1 MNEKLLQYI
10 WQFQCF
16 NLNQLQT
23 TDGEPI
29 LILQPGFSNSNQG
42 PDFKDAKIK
51 IADTTW
57 AGHVELHIL
66 SSDWQAHKHSSDENY
81 KNVILH
87 VVWQNNIDLQLPFP
101 VLELHD
107 KVPKVLLSRFDEL
120 MHATEFIPCQRTLQL
135 VTPIIWDSWKQRM
148 LVERLQDKSTLVQ
161 AYLKLNN
168 NNWEETFWWL
178 LAKNF
183 GLKVNSA
190 TFEKIARSLPVNLL
204 AKHKNQ
210 IHQLE
215 ALLFGQASLLSTT
228 FADDYMI
235 MLQKEYHFLQKKYQL
250 KRIEEPVFFLRMRPS
265 NFPTVRLAQLAMLVH
280 NSSHLFSKIKEADS
294 IKTVKKL
301 LDVTANDY
309 WHYHYMPDEPS
320 AYKEKNMGTQM
331 IDNILINTIIP
342 TLFTYGLLLNEA
354 LYKDRALQWM
364 EQIAAEKNSITK
376 GFEAIGVVNKNA
388 FDSQALLQLKNN
400 YCNKKRCLECAV
412 GNKILRSNGV
422 QV

>member
-10 WQFQCF
+10 WQFQYF

-23 TDGEPI
+23 TDGEAV
-29 LILQPGFSNSNQG
+29 LIIHPGISNSNQG

-66 SSDWQAHKHSSDENY
+66 SSDWQAHKHSVDDNY

-87 VVWQNNIDLQLPFP
+87 VVWQDNIDLQLPFP
-101 VLELHD
+101 VLEMHD
-107 KVPKVLLSRFDEL
+107 KVPKVLLSRFDAL
-120 MHATEFIPCQRTLQL
+120 MQATDFIPCQHSLKL

-161 AYLKLNN
+161 AYLQFNN

-190 TFEKIARSLPVNLL
+190 CFEKIARSLPVNLL

-210 IHQLE
+210 IQQIE
-215 ALLFGQASLLSTT
+215 ALLFGQASLLTGEFT
-228 FADDYMI
+228 DDYMI
-235 MLQKEYHFLQKKYQL
+235 MLKKEYHFLQKKYHLQ
-250 KRIEEPVFFLRMRPS
+250 PVKDALFFLRMRPS

-280 NSSHLFSKIKEADS
+280 KSSHLFSKIKEAES
-294 IKTVKKL
+294 IKIVKKL

-309 WHYHYMPDEPS
+309 WHYHYLPNEQS
-320 AYKEKNMGTQM
+320 TYKEKNMGTQM
-331 IDNILINTIIP
+331 IDNILINTVIP
-342 TLFTYGLLLNEA
+342 TLFTYGYLLNETV
-354 LYKDRALQWM
+354 YKDRALQWM
-364 EQIAAEKNSITK
+364 EQVAAEKNSITR
-376 GFEAIGVVNKNA
+376 GFEAIGVANKNA

-412 GNKILRSNGV
+412 GNKILRTCGE

>member
-23 TDGEPI
+23 TDGEAI
-29 LILQPGFSNSNQG
+29 LIIQPGISNSNQG

-120 MHATEFIPCQRTLQL
+120 MQATDFIPCQHTLQL

-161 AYLKLNN
+161 AYLQLNN

-190 TFEKIARSLPVNLL
+190 SFEKIARSLPVNLL

-215 ALLFGQASLLSTT
+215 ALLFGQASLLTSN
-228 FADDYMI
+228 FNDDYMI

-250 KRIEEPVFFLRMRPS
+250 KQVAEPLFFLRMRPS

-280 NSSHLFSKIKEADS
+280 KSSHLFSKIKEAES

-309 WHYHYMPDEPS
+309 WHYHYMPGEQS

-342 TLFTYGLLLNEA
+342 TLFTYGILLNETV
-354 LYKDRALQWM
+354 YKDRALQWM
-364 EQIAAEKNSITK
+364 EQVAAEKNSITK
-376 GFEAIGVVNKNA
+376 GFEAIGVANKNA

-400 YCNKKRCLECAV
+400 YCNKKRCLECAI

>member
-280 NSSHLFSKIKEADS
+280 NSSHLFSKIKEAES
-294 IKTVKKL
+294 IKKVKKL

-320 AYKEKNMGTQM
+320 AYKEKNMGTEM

>member
-66 SSDWQAHKHSSDENY
+66 SSDWHAHKHSSDENY

-364 EQIAAEKNSITK
+364 EQVAAEKNSITK

>member
-23 TDGEPI
+23 TDGEAV
-29 LILQPGFSNSNQG
+29 LIIHPGISNSNQG

-66 SSDWQAHKHSSDENY
+66 SSDWQAHKHSVDDNY

-87 VVWQNNIDLQLPFP
+87 VVWQDNIDLQLPFP
-101 VLELHD
+101 VLEMHD
-107 KVPKVLLSRFDEL
+107 KVPKVLLSRFDAL
-120 MHATEFIPCQRTLQL
+120 MQATDFIPCQHSLKL

-161 AYLKLNN
+161 AYLQFNN

-190 TFEKIARSLPVNLL
+190 CFEKIARSLPVNLL

-210 IHQLE
+210 IQQIE
-215 ALLFGQASLLSTT
+215 ALLFGQASLLTGEFT
-228 FADDYMI
+228 DDYMI
-235 MLQKEYHFLQKKYQL
+235 MLKKEYHFLQKKYHLQ
-250 KRIEEPVFFLRMRPS
+250 PVKDALFFLRMRPS

-280 NSSHLFSKIKEADS
+280 KSSHLFSKIKEAES
-294 IKTVKKL
+294 IKIVKKL

-309 WHYHYMPDEPS
+309 WHYHYLPNVQS
-320 AYKEKNMGTQM
+320 TYKEKNMGTQM
-331 IDNILINTIIP
+331 IDNILINTVIP
-342 TLFTYGLLLNEA
+342 TLFTYGYLLNETV
-354 LYKDRALQWM
+354 YKDRALQWM
-364 EQIAAEKNSITK
+364 EQVAAEKNSITR
-376 GFEAIGVVNKNA
+376 GFEAIGVANKNA

-412 GNKILRSNGV
+412 GNKILRTCGE

>member
-16 NLNQLQT
+16 NLHQLQT
-23 TDGEPI
+23 TDGEVI
-29 LILQPGFSNSNQG
+29 LILQPGSNNSNQG

-51 IADTTW
+51 IGDTTW

-87 VVWQNNIDLQLPFP
+87 VVWQNNIDLQLSFP

-120 MHATEFIPCQRTLQL
+120 MQATDFIPCQHSLQL

-148 LVERLQDKSTLVQ
+148 LVERLQEKSKLVQ
-161 AYLKLNN
+161 AYLHLNN
-168 NNWEETFWWL
+168 NNWEETFWWQ

-183 GLKVNSA
+183 GLKVNSGS
-190 TFEKIARSLPVNLL
+190 FEKIARSVSVNLL
-204 AKHKNQ
+204 AKHKNH

-215 ALLFGQASLLSTT
+215 ALLFGQASLLTAE
-228 FADDYMI
+228 FVDDYMV
-235 MLQKEYHFLQKKYQL
+235 MLQKEYRFLQKKYQL
-250 KRIEEPVFFLRMRPS
+250 QPIQDSLFFLRMRPS

-301 LDVTANDY
+301 LDITANDY
-309 WHYHYMPDEPS
+309 WHYHYMPDEQS
-320 AYKEKNMGTQM
+320 AYKEKKIGAQM

-342 TLFTYGLLLNEA
+342 TLFTYGYLLNEA
-354 LYKDRALQWM
+354 PYKDRALQWM
-364 EQIAAEKNSITK
+364 EQVAAEKNSITK
-376 GFEAIGVVNKNA
+376 GFEAIGVTNLNA

-400 YCNKKRCLECAV
+400 YCTKKRCLECAI
-412 GNKILRSNGV
+412 GNKILRTNGV
-422 QV
+422 EG

>member
-16 NLNQLQT
+16 NLNRLQS
-23 TDGEPI
+23 TDGEAI
-29 LILQPGFSNSNQG
+29 LIIQPGISNSNQG

-66 SSDWQAHKHSSDENY
+66 SSDWQAHKHSNDDNY

-120 MHATEFIPCQRTLQL
+120 MQATDFIPCQHTLQL
-135 VTPIIWDSWKQRM
+135 VTSIIWDSWKQRM

-161 AYLKLNN
+161 AYLQLNN

-215 ALLFGQASLLSTT
+215 ALLFGQASLLTGN
-228 FADDYMI
+228 FDDDYMV

-250 KRIEEPVFFLRMRPS
+250 KQVKEPLFFLRMRPS

-280 NSSHLFSKIKEADS
+280 KSSHLFSKIKEAES

-309 WHYHYMPDEPS
+309 WHYHYMPDEQS

-342 TLFTYGLLLNEA
+342 TLFTYGFLLNETV
-354 LYKDRALQWM
+354 YKERALQWM
-364 EQIAAEKNSITK
+364 EQVTAEKNSITK
-376 GFEAIGVVNKNA
+376 GFEAIGVANKNA

-400 YCNKKRCLECAV
+400 YCNKKRCLECAI

>member
-23 TDGEPI
+23 TDGEAI
-29 LILQPGFSNSNQG
+29 LILQPGFCNSNQG

-66 SSDWQAHKHSSDENY
+66 SSDWQAHKHSGDENY

-120 MHATEFIPCQRTLQL
+120 MQATDFIPCQHNLQL

-148 LVERLQDKSTLVQ
+148 LVERLQDKSRLVQ
-161 AYLKLNN
+161 AYLQLNN

-190 TFEKIARSLPVNLL
+190 SFEKIARSLPVNLL

-210 IHQLE
+210 LQQLE
-215 ALLFGQASLLSTT
+215 ALLFGQASLLTGEFT
-228 FADDYMI
+228 DDYMI
-235 MLQKEYHFLQKKYQL
+235 MLQKEYHFLQKKYHLQ
-250 KRIEEPVFFLRMRPS
+250 PVEDALFFLRMRPS

-280 NSSHLFSKIKEADS
+280 KSSHLFSKIKEADS

-309 WHYHYMPDEPS
+309 WHYHYTPDEQS
-320 AYKEKNMGTQM
+320 SYKVKNMGIQM

-342 TLFTYGLLLNEA
+342 TLFTYGFLLNETV
-354 LYKDRALQWM
+354 YKDRALQWM
-364 EQIAAEKNSITK
+364 EQVAAEKNRITK

-422 QV
+422 QG

>member
-16 NLNQLQT
+16 NLNRLQS
-23 TDGEPI
+23 TDSEAI
-29 LILQPGFSNSNQG
+29 LIIQPGISNSNQG

-107 KVPKVLLSRFDEL
+107 KVPKVLLCRFDEL
-120 MHATEFIPCQRTLQL
+120 MQATDFIPCQHTLQL

-161 AYLKLNN
+161 AYLQLNN

-215 ALLFGQASLLSTT
+215 ALLFGQASLLTGN
-228 FADDYMI
+228 FNDDYMV

-250 KRIEEPVFFLRMRPS
+250 KQVKEPLFFLRMRPS

-280 NSSHLFSKIKEADS
+280 KSSHLFSKIKEAES

-309 WHYHYMPDEPS
+309 WHYHYMPDEQS

-342 TLFTYGLLLNEA
+342 TLFTYGFLLNETV
-354 LYKDRALQWM
+354 YKERALQWM
-364 EQIAAEKNSITK
+364 EQVTAEKNSITK
-376 GFEAIGVVNKNA
+376 GFEAIGVANKNA

-400 YCNKKRCLECAV
+400 YCNKKRCLECAI

>member
-23 TDGEPI
+23 TDGEAV
-29 LILQPGFSNSNQG
+29 LIIQPGTSNSNQG

-66 SSDWQAHKHSSDENY
+66 SSDWLAHKHSSDENY

-101 VLELHD
+101 VLEMHD
-107 KVPKVLLSRFDEL
+107 KVPKVLLSRFDAL
-120 MHATEFIPCQRTLQL
+120 MQASDFIPCQHSLTM

-161 AYLKLNN
+161 AYLQLNN

-190 TFEKIARSLPVNLL
+190 CFEKIARSLPVNLL

-210 IHQLE
+210 IQHLE
-215 ALLFGQASLLSTT
+215 ALLFGQASLLTGEFT
-228 FADDYMI
+228 DDYMI
-235 MLQKEYHFLQKKYQL
+235 MLQKEYHFLQKKYHL
-250 KRIEEPVFFLRMRPS
+250 HPVKDALFFLRMRPS

-280 NSSHLFSKIKEADS
+280 KSSHLFSKIKEADS

-320 AYKEKNMGTQM
+320 GYKEKNMGTQM

-342 TLFTYGLLLNEA
+342 TLFTYGYLLNETP
-354 LYKDRALQWM
+354 YIDRALQWM
-364 EQIAAEKNSITK
+364 EQVPAEKNVITR
-376 GFEAIGVVNKNA
+376 GFEAIAVANVNA

-400 YCNKKRCLECAV
+400 YCNKKRCLECAI
-412 GNKILRSNGV
+412 GNKILRTFGE
-422 QV
+422 QG

>member
-23 TDGEPI
+23 TDGEAI
-29 LILQPGFSNSNQG
+29 LIIQPGISNSNQG

-66 SSDWQAHKHSSDENY
+66 SSDWEAHKHSSDENY

-120 MHATEFIPCQRTLQL
+120 MQATDFIPCQHTLQL

-161 AYLKLNN
+161 AYLQLNN

-190 TFEKIARSLPVNLL
+190 SFEKIARSLPVNLL

-215 ALLFGQASLLSTT
+215 ALLFGQACLLTRN
-228 FADDYMI
+228 FDDDYMI
-235 MLQKEYHFLQKKYQL
+235 MLQKEYAFLQKKYQL
-250 KRIEEPVFFLRMRPS
+250 KQVEEPIFFLRMRPS
-265 NFPTVRLAQLAMLVH
+265 NFPTIRLAQLAMLVH
-280 NSSHLFSKIKEADS
+280 KSSHLFSKIKEAES

-309 WHYHYMPDEPS
+309 WHYHYMPDEQS

-331 IDNILINTIIP
+331 IDNILINTVIP
-342 TLFTYGLLLNEA
+342 TLFTYGFLLNETV
-354 LYKDRALQWM
+354 YKDRALQWM
-364 EQIAAEKNSITK
+364 EQVTAEKNTITK
-376 GFEAIGVVNKNA
+376 GFVAIGVANKNA

-400 YCNKKRCLECAV
+400 YCNKKRCLECAI
-412 GNKILRSNGV
+412 GNKILRSNGMRV
-422 QV
+422 

>member
-66 SSDWQAHKHSSDENY
+66 SSDWHTHKHSSDENY

-190 TFEKIARSLPVNLL
+190 SFEKIARSLPVNLL

-364 EQIAAEKNSITK
+364 EQVAAEKNSITK